1 MKNRAVRYKDGPVL
15 KKSNPAQ
22 YNDKSKSGKKGHYFM
37 GTKST
42 GIIGRI
48 NDFGQLTIPKK
59 LRRELKINDRT
70 ALELGITRVNG
81 RKALYAVPYIPFE
94 EHTLRQV
101 KSALTS
107 LARQLP
113 TGYEVGIFEFEESY
127 AIAHA
132 STGKSAQVE
141 DYWFTVEPMTRSMFE
156 KARDSKHYGLCQFKG
171 LNILYYPVFSHGDV
185 LLVLAIA
192 GKDIPDDVAEPV
204 RMTAEI
210 LSAMLS

>member
-1 MKNRAVRYKDGPVL
+1 
-15 KKSNPAQ
+15 
-22 YNDKSKSGKKGHYFM
+22 M

-59 LRRELKINDRT
+59 LRRGLKINDRT
-70 ALELGITRVNG
+70 ALELGVTRVNG
-81 RKALYAVPYIPFE
+81 RKALYAAPYIPFE
-94 EHTLRQV
+94 ENTLRQV

-141 DYWFTVEPMTRSMFE
+141 DYWFTVEPMARSMFE

-171 LNILYYPVFSHGDV
+171 LNILYYPVFSHGDM

-192 GKDIPDDVAEPV
+192 GKDIPDDAAEPV